1 MKKLL
6 IFLLIMIP
14 TIFIAQ
20 EVQTEE
26 LRDAKGN
33 LISKTI
39 VNPNKR
45 EKSLN
50 AKETADL
57 FYKNQNNVK
66 LLNSLMSFH
75 FYQKTPYFKFKEIME
90 QKNKVFGKFLSKT
103 LISIS
108 NPEKGI
114 TVHKYKVN
122 YEKQSTVE
130 EIGLIKESEDSYEI
144 ISYNVSNK

>member
-26 LRDAKGN
+26 LRDANGK
-33 LISKTI
+33 LISKTVI
-39 VNPNKR
+39 NPNKR
-45 EKSLN
+45 EKSLT
-50 AKETADL
+50 AEEIADL

-66 LLNSLMSFH
+66 HLNSLMSFR

-90 QKNKVFGKFLSKT
+90 QKNQTFGKFLNKT
-103 LISIS
+103 LISVT

-114 TVHKYKVN
+114 TIHKYKVN
-122 YEKQSTVE
+122 YKKRTTVE
-130 EIGLIKESEDSYEI
+130 EIGFIKENEGDSYEV
-144 ISYNVSNK
+144 ISYNIN